1 VIFLFLMIKAI
12 TEKSI
17 DHSDSG
23 RFSFSFYYDK
33 CGKEWTSETTAFSG
47 MGGTAIEN
55 EEARQ
60 MLWANEHRLAFE
72 AANLE
77 AQMHFNRCPVC
88 GKRVCD
94 DCFCVEEKE
103 HGGVCRDCNGE

>member
-1 VIFLFLMIKAI
+1 MIKAI
-12 TEKSI
+12 TEKST
-17 DHSDSG
+17 DQSDSIA
-23 RFSFSFYYDK
+23 FSFSFYCDK

-47 MGGTAIEN
+47 MGSTAIEN
-55 EEARQ
+55 EEARL

-88 GKRVCD
+88 GKRVCN
-94 DCFCVEEKE
+94 DCFCIEERE
-103 HGGVCRDCNGE
+103 HGGVCKECIEK

>member
-1 VIFLFLMIKAI
+1 MFLMIKAI
-12 TEKSI
+12 TEKST

-23 RFSFSFYYDK
+23 RFSFSFYCDK
-33 CGKEWTSETTAFSG
+33 CGKEWTSETTALSG
-47 MGGTAIEN
+47 MGSTVIEN

-103 HGGVCRDCNGE
+103 HGGVCRDCM